1 MSYGGFCPKNVDKC
15 PCLTGIVNKINE
27 WDIQRLNDIRRAV
40 EDIHLGS
47 GSERIDS
54 PGHYSNT

>member
-1 MSYGGFCPKNVDKC
+1 MSYGGFYPKNVDQC
-15 PCLTGIVNKINE
+15 PCLTGIINKINE
-27 WDIQRLNDIRRAV
+27 WDIQRLDDIRRAV

-47 GSERIDS
+47 GNERIDS